1 MFLSIPPDENIRK
14 SQDILQFFHLIVLEI
29 AQNENSN
36 QSRSSVSSPLIAKK
50 CTGDEV
56 EF

>member
-1 MFLSIPPDENIRK
+1 MFFSIPPDENIRK

-36 QSRSSVSSPLIAKK
+36 NLVPASRPLL
-50 CTGDEV
+50 
-56 EF
+56 

>member
-1 MFLSIPPDENIRK
+1 MFFPIPPNENIRK

-36 QSRSSVSSPLIAKK
+36 QSRSSISSPL
-50 CTGDEV
+50 
-56 EF
+56 FSLL